1 MSVSWVLLHHLGWPS
16 LEQLLKRAGADESV
30 LLTRVTNDA
39 LKLPNTLRG
48 AVFNKE
54 KLAARWRRL

>member
-1 MSVSWVLLHHLGWPS
+1 MIIWGSVTGF
-16 LEQLLKRAGADESV
+16 EQLLKRAGADESV

-48 AVFNKE
+48 TVFVKE
-54 KLAARWRRL
+54 KLAWLAGERL